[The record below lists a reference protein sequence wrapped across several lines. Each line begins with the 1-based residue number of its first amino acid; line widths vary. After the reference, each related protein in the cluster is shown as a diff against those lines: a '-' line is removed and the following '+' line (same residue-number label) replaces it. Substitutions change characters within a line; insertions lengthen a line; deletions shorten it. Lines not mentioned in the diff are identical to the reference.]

1 MDINNILK
9 GVDYFVIQ
17 CLAQVKDVRK
27 RVRERLRMG
36 YVLGYII
43 FGLVMGSKSKLKL
56 EEAWLR
62 EGVMKDIKKRIG
74 WGGKKYITDQGI
86 ENILRRVDNDE
97 LRGVLSGVVN
107 FVGMEEMVVG
117 IVDGSHMGGV
127 GVSVFEGRRL

>member
-17 CLAQVKDVRK
+17 RLARVKDVRK
-27 RVRERLRMG
+27 RIRKRLRMV
-36 YVLGYII
+36 YVLGYIT

-62 EGVMKDIKKRIG
+62 EGVMKDIKKGTG

-86 ENILRRVDNDE
+86 ENILRRVDNSVKHT
-97 LRGVLSGVVN
+97 LR
-107 FVGMEEMVVG
+107 
-117 IVDGSHMGGV
+117 
-127 GVSVFEGRRL
+127 

>member
-17 CLAQVKDVRK
+17 RLAQVKDVRK
-27 RVRERLRMG
+27 RIRKRLRMG

-74 WGGKKYITDQGI
+74 WYGKKYITDQGI

-107 FVGMEEMVVG
+107 FMGMEEMVVG
-117 IVDGSHMGGV
+117 IVDGSHMGG
-127 GVSVFEGRRL
+127 